1 MKKKI
6 FSAVMAMTMVMGL
19 SLSAF
24 AADPATLDD
33 PTKATTGQDITGQS
47 SILTPTISITVPTT
61 ADIVVNPFQLKS
73 TIDETDYYDQI
84 VSIPQEISNASNV
97 GVEVNVEGLKVT
109 VDGAS
114 LNATTKKWESPITVM
129 TGTAKS
135 AKTKSIYLYLA
146 VGTDANEKDIKAVA
160 DHDASGKEVAGA
172 SLAKAAILEAGTAEN
187 PKKVAFQVKGDV
199 NANPTKEVL
208 QADGKTKLT
217 VADPWVSTDK
227 VTVSFK
233 FTFTPIIADP
243 PAPAGNGG

>member
-24 AADPATLDD
+24 ADD
-33 PTKATTGQDITGQS
+33 AVLNDSTKATTGQEITGES
-47 SILTPTISITVPTT
+47 DILTPTIKVTVPTS

-73 TIDETDYYDQI
+73 TISGTDYYDQI
-84 VSIPQEISNASNV
+84 VSVPQTIKNESNV
-97 GVEVNVEGLKVT
+97 GVEVNVEGLKVAVT
-109 VDGAS
+109 GAA
-114 LNATTKKWESPITVM
+114 LNETTKKWESPITVM

-172 SLAKAAILEAGTAEN
+172 SLAKAAILEAGDST
-187 PKKVAFQVKGDV
+187 PTTVTFQIKGDV
-199 NANPTKEVL
+199 NANPTKDVL
-208 QADGKTKLT
+208 QEDGKTKVT
-217 VADPWVSTDK
+217 VADPWVDDDA
-227 VTVSFK
+227 VTVKFK
-233 FTFTPIIADP
+233 FTFTPIIGA
-243 PAPAGNGG
+243 APAANP